1 MMNNFWVILLSA
13 SGLASLISAM
23 SVFLTV
29 FAYIE
34 NSRVSYSL
42 IRDSIK
48 VRFSKEEQRDR
59 NENTAYVIN
68 FYYRYLAVQLSA
80 TKDKDVS
87 KDLGISINEAKKFKS
102 FLNQMAR
109 DKSKMIMNIDDVAW
123 LSKRNKTYSFF
134 NQVTSGIK
142 NYSNHRMILMKEIQ
156 ESNELTDLEKGQ
168 KILEVLQMSSSELN
182 RFFNQRHRNSGHSLM
197 FNTFVMAMFPKS
209 DQEAFKFLY
218 RTYTAA

>member
-1 MMNNFWVILLSA
+1 MNSFWAILLSA
-13 SGLASLISAM
+13 SGLAFLISAM

-29 FAYIE
+29 FVYIE
-34 NSRVSYSL
+34 NSRISYSL

-80 TKDKDVS
+80 TKDRDVS
-87 KDLGISINEAKKFKS
+87 KDLGISIKEAKRFKN

-109 DKSKMIMNIDDVAW
+109 DKSKMIMSSDDVAW
-123 LSKRNKTYSFF
+123 LSRRNKTYSFF
-134 NQVTSGIK
+134 NQVTNGIK
-142 NYSNHRMILMKEIQ
+142 NYSNHRMILIKEIQ
-156 ESNELTDLEKGQ
+156 ESSKLTDFEKGQ
-168 KILEVLQMSSSELN
+168 KILDVLQMPSSKLN
-182 RFFNQRHRNSGHSLM
+182 KIFNQRHRNSSHSLM
-197 FNTFVMAMFPKS
+197 FNTLVMAMFPKN
-209 DQEAFKFLY
+209 DREAFKFLY